1 MSNLK
6 GAKALWVEKYR
17 PKVIDEYVFQDD
29 HQRAQIERMIND
41 RDIPHLLLCGVQG
54 SGKTT
59 LARILIN
66 ALDIDEM
73 DVLEIN
79 ASDKTG
85 VDYIRDTILGFA
97 ESFPIGKFKIIHL
110 EEFDHMSQAAQ
121 AMLRVVLEESADTCR
136 FICTCNYVNKIIP
149 AIRSRMQDIHFKAPR
164 DEEVVVKMIEML
176 DGEGV
181 SFDPDAL
188 FAYIKQ
194 AYPDIRKIINN
205 LQLNTIDNK
214 LLSPKESGAG
224 ADYKFQLIDLMKA
237 CDIRGIRK
245 LLASSVPQ
253 DEIEGMYEFLYQNMT
268 LIGPAKDS
276 NIADRLILSIAD
288 GLRAHAT
295 TAFPYITMEATLIK
309 MMLVLAEA

>member
-1 MSNLK
+1 MAVK
-6 GAKALWVEKYR
+6 QLWVEKYR
-17 PKVIDEYVFQDD
+17 PKKLDDYIFQDD
-29 HQRAQIERMIND
+29 NQRAQIERMIKD
-41 RDIPHLLLCGVQG
+41 GDIPHLLLCGVQG

-66 ALDIDEM
+66 ELGIDDMDI
-73 DVLEIN
+73 LEIN

-97 ESFPIGKFKIIHL
+97 ESFPIGRYKVIHL

-121 AMLRVVLEESADTCR
+121 AMLRVVLEEAADTCR

-149 AIRSRMQDIHFKAPR
+149 AIRSRMQDIHFKAPK
-164 DEEVVVKMIEML
+164 DEDVVVKMIEML
-176 DGEGV
+176 DSEGV
-181 SFDPDAL
+181 TFDPDAL
-188 FAYIKQ
+188 FSYIKQ

-205 LQLNTIDNK
+205 LQLNTVDGK

-224 ADYKFQLIDLMKA
+224 VDYKFQLIDLMKA

-245 LLASSVPQ
+245 LLASSIPQ
-253 DEIEGMYEFLYQNMT
+253 EDIESMYEFLYQNMT
-268 LIGPAKDS
+268 LLEPCKTNSA
-276 NIADRLILSIAD
+276 IADRIILSIAD

-309 MMLVLAEA
+309 IMLVLAEA

>member
-1 MSNLK
+1 MAVK
-6 GAKALWVEKYR
+6 QLWVEKYR
-17 PKVIDEYVFQDD
+17 PKNLDEYVFQDSN
-29 HQRAQIERMIND
+29 QRSQIERMIKD
-41 RDIPHLLLCGVQG
+41 GDIPHLLLCGIQG

-66 ALDIDEM
+66 ELGIDDMDI
-73 DVLEIN
+73 LEIN

-97 ESFPIGKFKIIHL
+97 ESFPIGKYKVIHL

-121 AMLRVVLEESADTCR
+121 AMLRVVLEEAADTCR

-149 AIRSRMQDIHFKAPR
+149 AIRSRMQDIHFKAPK
-164 DEEVVVKMIEML
+164 DDEVVVKMIEML
-176 DGEGV
+176 DAEKV
-181 SFDPDAL
+181 DFDPDAL
-188 FAYIKQ
+188 FSYIKQ

-205 LQLNTIDNK
+205 LQLNTVDGK
-214 LLSPKESGAG
+214 LLSPKDSGG
-224 ADYKFQLIDLMKA
+224 GGDFKFQLIDLLKA

-253 DEIEGMYEFLYQNMT
+253 DEIEGMYEFLYQNLT
-268 LIGPAKDS
+268 LLEPCKKNSA
-276 NIADRLILSIAD
+276 IADRVILSIAD